1 MEIKG
6 SSQGRQNL
14 GNTNDIKS
22 GITQGTAI
30 NVETKN
36 VSDTKKSK
44 SESESVTSADA
55 KKAVDKVNKLL
66 EDKTTHLEYEEDKNF
81 KSVLIMKVVDNNTH
95 EVLSEIPSKQ
105 IMDLIAQFAEMAG
118 LVLDKK
124 A

>member
-14 GNTNDIKS
+14 GSPSDIKTGS
-22 GITQGTAI
+22 TQEATTDGEI
-30 NVETKN
+30 KN
-36 VSDTKKSK
+36 VSGTKNSK
-44 SESESVTSADA
+44 SEQVTSADA

-81 KSVLIMKVVDNNTH
+81 NSVLIMKVVDNNTH

-124 A
+124 V